1 MKTVKLK
8 DKLEEVRLVQVILK
22 ELGYNV
28 GVDGDF
34 GPNTLD
40 AVKKYQTNKN
50 INPTG
55 NVGDMTWE
63 ALLGDYKFNALTD
76 QDYTEA
82 AKVIGCEVAC
92 IKAVKEVETGSAG
105 AFLSNNMP
113 TILFE
118 GHIFWKNK

>member
-1 MKTVKLK
+1 
-8 DKLEEVRLVQVILK
+8 
-22 ELGYNV
+22 
-28 GVDGDF
+28 
-34 GPNTLD
+34 
-40 AVKKYQTNKN
+40 
-50 INPTG
+50 
-55 NVGDMTWE
+55 MTWE

-92 IKAVKEVETGSAG
+92 IKAVKEVETGSSG

-118 GHIFWKNK
+118 GHIFWKQLKNVGLTPEKICCSVFRCALS